1 MEEAKRPERDSDAAT
16 HLTLSDV
23 IISSIANKMKLR
35 SVVVLFNARNLI
47 DGLTPDLAGNLL
59 LPLSLNVD
67 PTKTVSLSKEV
78 LKLTGDSYGGVFRK
92 VFSQD
97 DTVVSDLT
105 SITRLLNIPATGFEL
120 LCQLP
125 YHRTK
130 VGPMRPHLF
139 VFKANA
145 EKIGIMKLKYF

>member
-35 SVVVLFNARNLI
+35 SVFVAINTRNLI
-47 DGLTPDLAGNLL
+47 DGLAPDLAGDFNVI
-59 LPLSLNVD
+59 LSVDVD
-67 PTKTVSLSKEV
+67 PTKTVSLSEEMF
-78 LKLTGDSYGGVFRK
+78 KLTDVLDGGNSRNVL
-92 VFSQD
+92 SQD

-105 SITRLLNIPATGFEL
+105 SITSLLNIPATGFEL

-130 VGPMRPHLF
+130 VGPMRPLLC

-145 EKIGIMKLKYF
+145 EKIGIMKSKYF